1 MYIYCFILSIVFV
14 ILTIIFIK
22 KRALDIKFSFMWI
35 AVGLIMSILSLN
47 SNIVDKTAEIFNIKY
62 PPSLLFLTGI
72 LFCFI
77 LIFNLIVV
85 ISSLQE
91 KVTRLTQ
98 EIGILK
104 SLRERE

>member
-1 MYIYCFILSIVFV
+1 MYMYCFIIAIAFLM
-14 ILTIIFIK
+14 LTIVFIK
-22 KRALDIKFSFMWI
+22 KRSLDIKFSFIWI
-35 AVGLIMSILSLN
+35 AVGVIMAILSLN
-47 SNIVDKTAEIFNIKY
+47 SSIVDKVAEVFDIKY
-62 PPSLLFLTGI
+62 PPSLLFLIGI

-91 KVTRLTQ
+91 KITRLTQ

-104 SLRERE
+104 NLRERE